1 MASERET
8 DPPVYEV
15 SVGLSDR
22 GSTRLL
28 TAEQSRAVIDTC
40 ESVRSE
46 AIKWRLMLGKK
57 G

>member
-1 MASERET
+1 MASGRET
-8 DPPVYEV
+8 DPRVYEV
-15 SVGLSDR
+15 SVALSDR
-22 GSTRLL
+22 SGTRLL
-28 TAEQSRAVIDTC
+28 TAEQSRAVIESC